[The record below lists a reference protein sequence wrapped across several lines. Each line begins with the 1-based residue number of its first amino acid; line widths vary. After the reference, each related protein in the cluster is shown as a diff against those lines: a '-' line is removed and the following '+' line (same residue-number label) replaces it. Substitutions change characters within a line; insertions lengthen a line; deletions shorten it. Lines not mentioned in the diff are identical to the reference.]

1 MPIRMTGLTSGLD
14 TESIVSA
21 LVSSYS
27 TKTQK
32 YKKAQ
37 TKLSWK
43 QDAWKSVNTDV
54 HDLYSLAGQM
64 KFSSAYSLKKTTVS
78 DSTKATVSVSDS
90 APTGTRTLQITK
102 MAQSAYMTG
111 GKISYTK
118 SSTDDSE
125 KTKTET
131 VNLTKDT
138 VLSNLPDLTVG
149 TISTAAADSTT
160 QDTSTTGT
168 DGTSEAAET
177 GADSASK
184 TTTETATIFNVKVG
198 DKTTQIKIGSTTKV
212 SGLLSQLN
220 AAGLNASFDETQQ
233 RFYISSKTSGAA
245 GNFEITA
252 DSSDK
257 NSQATINALG
267 LNTSSTDTTKQASM
281 VTGQDGTIKLNGV
294 EYTSTDNQYS
304 VDGLS
309 ITATQ
314 ETTGDGITITTNVD
328 KQGIYDKIKDFFSKY
343 NEVINSINKLYNADS
358 AKDYE
363 PLTDDE
369 KAAMSDTEVE
379 KWESKIKSALL
390 RKDSTLGD
398 IISSMN
404 SAMMGQFTVG
414 ATTVETTDENG
425 KKVKKTEGGTQ
436 MSLVS
441 DFGIHTLSY
450 FSVEKNE
457 NYAFHIDGDEDDAS
471 VSGNTDKLMK
481 AINEDPDKVIDFMK
495 TLSSN
500 LYDKLGAKMKST
512 SLSSA
517 YTIYNDKEMASE
529 YSDYTT
535 LISKWESKL
544 EDMEDAYYKKFSTME
559 SALTKMQ
566 SSTSSLSGMLG

>member
-1 MPIRMTGLTSGLD
+1 
-14 TESIVSA
+14 
-21 LVSSYS
+21 
-27 TKTQK
+27 
-32 YKKAQ
+32 
-37 TKLSWK
+37 
-43 QDAWKSVNTDV
+43 
-54 HDLYSLAGQM
+54 M
-64 KFSSAYSLKKTTVS
+64 KFSSAYALKKTTVS
-78 DSTKATVSVSDS
+78 DSTKATVSVADS

-118 SSTDDSE
+118 SSTDDSG

-168 DGTSEAAET
+168 DGTSAAAET
-177 GADSASK
+177 GDDSASK

-257 NSQATINALG
+257 NSQATIDALG

-309 ITATQ
+309 ITASG

-343 NEVINSINKLYNADS
+343 NEVINKINKLYNAHS

-390 RKDSTLGD
+390 RKDTTLGD

-404 SAMMGQFTVG
+404 SAMQGQLTV
-414 ATTVETTDENG
+414 NG
-425 KKVKKTEGGTQ
+425 TK

-441 DFGIHTLSY
+441 DLGIHTLSY
-450 FSVEKNE
+450 FSVEKDE

-495 TLSSN
+495 ALSSN
-500 LYDKLGAKMKST
+500 LYDKLGTKMKST

-535 LISKWESKL
+535 LISKWETKL
-544 EDMEDAYYKKFSTME
+544 EDMEDSYYKKFSSME

-566 SSTSSLSGMLG
+566 SSTSSLSSMLG

>member
-1 MPIRMTGLTSGLD
+1 MPIRMTGMVSGLD

-54 HDLYSLAGQM
+54 HDLYTLAGQM
-64 KFSSAYSLKKTTVS
+64 KFSSAYALKKTTVS
-78 DSTKATVSVSDS
+78 DSTKATVSVADN

-118 SSTDDSE
+118 SSTDDSG

-149 TISTAAADSTT
+149 TITTTAADSTT

-168 DGTSEAAET
+168 DGTSAAAET

-184 TTTETATIFNVKVG
+184 TKTETATIFNVKVG

-257 NSQATINALG
+257 NSQATIDALG

-309 ITATQ
+309 ITASG

-343 NEVINSINKLYNADS
+343 NEVINKINKLYNADS

-390 RKDSTLGD
+390 RKDTTLGD

-404 SAMMGQFTVG
+404 SAMQGQLTV
-414 ATTVETTDENG
+414 N
-425 KKVKKTEGGTQ
+425 GTQ

-535 LISKWESKL
+535 LISKWETKL

>member
-1 MPIRMTGLTSGLD
+1 MPIRMTGMVSGLD

-54 HDLYSLAGQM
+54 HDLYTLAGQM
-64 KFSSAYSLKKTTVS
+64 KFSSAYALKKTTVS
-78 DSTKATVSVSDS
+78 DSTKATVSVADS

-118 SSTDDSE
+118 SSTDDSG

-149 TISTAAADSTT
+149 TISTTAADSTT

-168 DGTSEAAET
+168 DGTSAAAET

-257 NSQATINALG
+257 NSQATIDALG

-309 ITATQ
+309 ITASG

-343 NEVINSINKLYNADS
+343 NEVINKINKLYNAHS

-363 PLTDDE
+363 PLTDHE

-390 RKDSTLGD
+390 RKDTTLGD

-404 SAMMGQFTVG
+404 SAMQGQLTV
-414 ATTVETTDENG
+414 NG
-425 KKVKKTEGGTQ
+425 TK

-441 DFGIHTLSY
+441 DLGIHTLSY
-450 FSVEKNE
+450 FSVEKDE

-535 LISKWESKL
+535 LISKWETKL

-566 SSTSSLSGMLG
+566 SSMSSLSGMLG

>member
-1 MPIRMTGLTSGLD
+1 MPIRMTGMVSGLD

-54 HDLYSLAGQM
+54 HDLYTLAGQM
-64 KFSSAYSLKKTTVS
+64 KFSSAYALKKTTVS
-78 DSTKATVSVSDS
+78 DSTKATVSVADS

-118 SSTDDSE
+118 SSTDDSG

-257 NSQATINALG
+257 NSQATIDALC

-309 ITATQ
+309 ITASG

-343 NEVINSINKLYNADS
+343 NEVINKINKLYNAHS

-390 RKDSTLGD
+390 RKDTTLGD

-404 SAMMGQFTVG
+404 SAMQGQLTV
-414 ATTVETTDENG
+414 NG
-425 KKVKKTEGGTQ
+425 TK

-441 DFGIHTLSY
+441 DLGIHTLSY
-450 FSVEKNE
+450 FSVEKDE

-495 TLSSN
+495 ALSSN
-500 LYDKLGAKMKST
+500 LYDKLGTKMKST

-535 LISKWESKL
+535 LISKWETKL
-544 EDMEDAYYKKFSTME
+544 EDMEDSYYKKFSSME

-566 SSTSSLSGMLG
+566 SSTSSLSSMLG

>member
-54 HDLYSLAGQM
+54 HDLYTLAGQM
-64 KFSSAYSLKKTTVS
+64 KFSSAYALKKTSVS
-78 DSTKATVSVSDS
+78 DSTKATVSVADS

-118 SSTDDSE
+118 SSTDDSG

-149 TISTAAADSTT
+149 TITTTAADSTT

-168 DGTSEAAET
+168 DGTSAAAET
-177 GADSASK
+177 GDDSASK

-257 NSQATINALG
+257 NSQATIDALG

-309 ITATQ
+309 ITASG

-343 NEVINSINKLYNADS
+343 NEVINKINKLYNADS

-390 RKDSTLGD
+390 RKDTTLGD

-404 SAMMGQFTVG
+404 SAMQGQLTV
-414 ATTVETTDENG
+414 NG
-425 KKVKKTEGGTQ
+425 TK

-441 DFGIHTLSY
+441 DLGIHTLSY
-450 FSVEKNE
+450 FSVEKDE

-535 LISKWESKL
+535 LISKWETKL

>member
-1 MPIRMTGLTSGLD
+1 MPIRMTGMVSGLD

-54 HDLYSLAGQM
+54 HDLYTLAGQM
-64 KFSSAYSLKKTTVS
+64 KFSSAYALKKTTVS
-78 DSTKATVSVSDS
+78 DSTKATVSVADN

-118 SSTDDSE
+118 SSTDDSG

-149 TISTAAADSTT
+149 TITTTAADSTT

-168 DGTSEAAET
+168 DGTSAAAET

-257 NSQATINALG
+257 NSQATIDALG

-309 ITATQ
+309 ITASG

-343 NEVINSINKLYNADS
+343 NEVINKINKLYNADS

-390 RKDSTLGD
+390 RKDTTLGD

-404 SAMMGQFTVG
+404 SAMQGQLTV
-414 ATTVETTDENG
+414 NG
-425 KKVKKTEGGTQ
+425 TK

-441 DFGIHTLSY
+441 DLGIHTLSY
-450 FSVEKNE
+450 FSVEKDE

-481 AINEDPDKVIDFMK
+481 AINEDPDQVIDFMK
-495 TLSSN
+495 ALSSN
-500 LYDKLGAKMKST
+500 LYDKLGTKMKST

-535 LISKWESKL
+535 LISKWETKL
-544 EDMEDAYYKKFSTME
+544 EDMEDSYYKKFSSME

-566 SSTSSLSGMLG
+566 SSTSSLSSMLG

>member
-1 MPIRMTGLTSGLD
+1 MPIRMTGMVSGLD

-64 KFSSAYSLKKTTVS
+64 KFSSAYALKKTSVS
-78 DSTKATVSVSDS
+78 DSTKATVSASDS
-90 APTGTRTLQITK
+90 APTGTRTLKINK
-102 MAQSAYMTG
+102 LAQSAYMTG
-111 GKISYTK
+111 GKISYTTTTK
-118 SSTDDSE
+118 VTDSDGKETE
-125 KTKTET
+125 KTVE
-131 VNLTKDT
+131 NAITKDT
-138 VLSNLPDLTVG
+138 VLSNLGVKIGSITTKDSDG
-149 TISTAAADSTT
+149 KEST
-160 QDTSTTGT
+160 
-168 DGTSEAAET
+168 E
-177 GADSASK
+177 SAS
-184 TTTETATIFNVKVG
+184 IFNVTVG
-198 DKTTQIKIGSTTKV
+198 SGDDAKTTQIKIGSTTKV
-212 SGLLSQLN
+212 SGLLSQLS
-220 AAGLNASFDETQQ
+220 AAGLNASFDETQK

-245 GNFEITA
+245 GDFKIEAVDTAA
-252 DSSDK
+252 DS
-257 NSQATINALG
+257 NSAANLEALG
-267 LNTSSTDTTKQASM
+267 LSTDITVTNHAS
-281 VTGQDGTIKLNGV
+281 VVAGQDSEIELNGV
-294 EYTSTDNQYS
+294 TYTSSGNDYNI
-304 VDGLS
+304 DGLS

-343 NEVINSINKLYNADS
+343 NEVINKINKLYNADS

-390 RKDSTLGD
+390 RKDTTLGD
-398 IISSMN
+398 IIFSMN
-404 SAMMGQFTVG
+404 SAMQGQLTV
-414 ATTVETTDENG
+414 NG
-425 KKVKKTEGGTQ
+425 TK

-471 VSGNTDKLMK
+471 VSGNTDKLMA
-481 AINEDPDKVIDFMK
+481 AINKDPDQVIDFMK

-535 LISKWESKL
+535 LISKWETKL

>member
-1 MPIRMTGLTSGLD
+1 MPIRMTGMVSGLD

-54 HDLYSLAGQM
+54 HDLYTLAGQM
-64 KFSSAYSLKKTTVS
+64 KFSSAYALKKTTVS
-78 DSTKATVSVSDS
+78 DSTKATVSVADS

-118 SSTDDSE
+118 SSTDDSG

-149 TISTAAADSTT
+149 TITTTAADSTT

-168 DGTSEAAET
+168 DGTSAAAET

-184 TTTETATIFNVKVG
+184 TKTETATIFNVKVG

-257 NSQATINALG
+257 NSQATIDALG

-309 ITATQ
+309 ITASG

-343 NEVINSINKLYNADS
+343 NEVINKINKLYNADS

-390 RKDSTLGD
+390 RKDTTLGD

-404 SAMMGQFTVG
+404 SAMQGQLTV
-414 ATTVETTDENG
+414 N
-425 KKVKKTEGGTQ
+425 GTQ

-535 LISKWESKL
+535 LISKWETKL

>member
-1 MPIRMTGLTSGLD
+1 MPIRMTGMVSGLD

-54 HDLYSLAGQM
+54 HDLYTLAGQM
-64 KFSSAYSLKKTTVS
+64 KFSSAYALKKTTVS
-78 DSTKATVSVSDS
+78 DSTKATVSVADS

-118 SSTDDSE
+118 SSTDDSG

-149 TISTAAADSTT
+149 TITTTAADSTT

-168 DGTSEAAET
+168 DGTSAAAET
-177 GADSASK
+177 GDDSASK

-257 NSQATINALG
+257 NSQATIDALG

-309 ITATQ
+309 ITASG

-343 NEVINSINKLYNADS
+343 NEVINKINKLYNADS

-390 RKDSTLGD
+390 RKDTTLGD

-404 SAMMGQFTVG
+404 IAMQGQLTV
-414 ATTVETTDENG
+414 NG
-425 KKVKKTEGGTQ
+425 TK

-441 DFGIHTLSY
+441 DLGIHTLSY
-450 FSVEKNE
+450 FSVEKDE

-471 VSGNTDKLMK
+471 VSGNNDKLMK
-481 AINEDPDKVIDFMK
+481 AINEDPDQVIDFMK
-495 TLSSN
+495 ALSSN
-500 LYDKLGAKMKST
+500 LYDKLGTKMKST

-535 LISKWESKL
+535 LISKWETKL
-544 EDMEDAYYKKFSTME
+544 EDMEDSYYKKFSSME

-566 SSTSSLSGMLG
+566 SSTSSLSSMLG

>member
-27 TKTQK
+27 TKTEK
-32 YKKAQ
+32 YKKSQ

-54 HDLYSLAGQM
+54 HDLYTLAGQM

-78 DSTKATVSVSDS
+78 DATKATVTASDS
-90 APTGTRTLQITK
+90 APAGTRTLKINK
-102 MAQSAYMTG
+102 LAQSAYMTG
-111 GKISYTK
+111 GKVSYT
-118 SSTDDSE
+118 TTTTVENEDG
-125 KTKTET
+125 TKTEKET
-131 VNLTKDT
+131 ENPITKDT
-138 VLSNLPDLTVG
+138 VLSNLKGITLGSIT
-149 TISTAAADSTT
+149 TKDS
-160 QDTSTTGT
+160 
-168 DGTSEAAET
+168 DGKETSE
-177 GADSASK
+177 SATLFK
-184 TTTETATIFNVKVG
+184 VKVG
-198 DKTTQIKIGSTTKV
+198 TGDDAKTTQIKIGSTTKV

-220 AAGLNASFDETQQ
+220 AAGLNASFDETQK

-245 GNFEITA
+245 GDFTIEA
-252 DSSDK
+252 DSDDPT
-257 NSQATINALG
+257 NSAATIEALG
-267 LNTSSTDTTKQASM
+267 LNVSSTDTDKKASK
-281 VTGQDGTIKLNGV
+281 VEAQDSEIELNGV
-294 EYTSTDNQYS
+294 KYTSSGNDYNI
-304 VDGLS
+304 DGLS

-314 ETTGDGITITTNVD
+314 KTEGDGITITTNVD

-404 SAMMGQFTVG
+404 SAMQGQFTVG
-414 ATTVETTDENG
+414 ATTVEEKDENG
-425 KKVKKTEGGTQ
+425 NTVKKTEGGTK

-450 FSVEKNE
+450 FVVEDNE

-471 VSGNTDKLMK
+471 VSGNTDKLMA
-481 AINEDPDKVIDFMK
+481 AINKDPDQVIDFMK
-495 TLSSN
+495 ALSSN

>member
-54 HDLYSLAGQM
+54 HDLYTLAGQM
-64 KFSSAYSLKKTTVS
+64 KFSSAYALKKTSVS
-78 DSTKATVSVSDS
+78 DSTKATVSASDS
-90 APTGTRTLQITK
+90 APTGTRTLKINK
-102 MAQSAYMTG
+102 LAQSAYMTG
-111 GKISYTK
+111 GKVSYTTTTK
-118 SSTDDSE
+118 VTDSDGKETE
-125 KTKTET
+125 KTVE
-131 VNLTKDT
+131 NAITKDT
-138 VLSNLPDLTVG
+138 VLSNLGVTIGSVTTKDSDGKETTESAALFKVTVG
-149 TISTAAADSTT
+149 T
-160 QDTSTTGT
+160 
-168 DGTSEAAET
+168 
-177 GADSASK
+177 
-184 TTTETATIFNVKVG
+184 G
-198 DKTTQIKIGSTTKV
+198 DDAKTTQIKIGSTTKV
-212 SGLLSQLN
+212 SGLLSQLS
-220 AAGLNASFDETQQ
+220 AAGLNASFDETQK
-233 RFYISSKTSGAA
+233 RFYISSKTSGEA
-245 GNFEITA
+245 GDFKIEV
-252 DSSDK
+252 DSANAE
-257 NSQATINALG
+257 NSKATIETLG
-267 LNTSSTDTTKQASM
+267 LSTDTTVTNHAS
-281 VTGQDGTIKLNGV
+281 VVAGQDSEIELNGV
-294 EYTSTDNQYS
+294 TYTSSGNDYNI
-304 VDGLS
+304 DGLS

-471 VSGNTDKLMK
+471 VSGNTDKLMA
-481 AINEDPDKVIDFMK
+481 AINKDPDQVIDFMK
-495 TLSSN
+495 ALSSN

-535 LISKWESKL
+535 LISKWETKL
-544 EDMEDAYYKKFSTME
+544 EDMEDAYYKRFSTME

-566 SSTSSLSGMLG
+566 SSTSSLSSMLG